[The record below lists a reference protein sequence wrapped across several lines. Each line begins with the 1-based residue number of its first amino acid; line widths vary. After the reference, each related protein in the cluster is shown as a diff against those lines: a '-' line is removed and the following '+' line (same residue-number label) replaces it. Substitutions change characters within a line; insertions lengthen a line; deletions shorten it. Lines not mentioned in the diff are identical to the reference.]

1 MKIQETPWESR
12 RLQLLCIMTDG
23 HKRSENAEEG
33 RRQLRLTLALVL
45 HLVKN
50 ERGVAIIPGLRRSF
64 KSPTQTPSGKETW
77 WTHNILTLGRTD
89 WPAQNTPPH

>member
-50 ERGVAIIPGLRRSF
+50 ERGGGCNYTWAEKAIRV
-64 KSPTQTPSGKETW
+64 
-77 WTHNILTLGRTD
+77 
-89 WPAQNTPPH
+89 PHTNPFWEGDLVDT

>member
-50 ERGVAIIPGLRRSF
+50 ARGVCNY
-64 KSPTQTPSGKETW
+64 TW
-77 WTHNILTLGRTD
+77 AEKVIRV
-89 WPAQNTPPH
+89 PHTNPFWEGDLVDT